1 MVLCVFIRCLCATV
15 RTNLLFDF
23 YSFNDT
29 QTMNQFTGFTLDNY
43 RNVFEDTRLLTI
55 VLNTFLLAFLS
66 ALIATIIGT
75 FGAMGIYYT
84 KRRKTGT
91 RCLAL
96 ITFYSFHQMLLLS
109 QFLNFLHGS
118 RVYQFRFYKCIIVAY
133 CL

>member
-84 KRRKTGT
+84 KRRKNRNT
-91 RCLAL
+91 
-96 ITFYSFHQMLLLS
+96 LLS
-109 QFLNFLHGS
+109 FNNILLVS
-118 RVYQFRFYKCIIVAY
+118 PDVIIGPVS
-133 CL
+133 

>member
-1 MVLCVFIRCLCATV
+1 
-15 RTNLLFDF
+15 
-23 YSFNDT
+23 
-29 QTMNQFTGFTLDNY
+29 MNQFTGFTLDNY

-96 ITFYSFHQMLLLS
+96 ITFYSFHQMLLLEPVS
-109 QFLNFLHGS
+109 
-118 RVYQFRFYKCIIVAY
+118 
-133 CL
+133 

>member
-1 MVLCVFIRCLCATV
+1 MQKKKFKWSYVYLFVVFA
-15 RTNLLFDF
+15 LLYAPIFYLIF

-75 FGAMGIYYT
+75 FGAMGIIIQNVV
-84 KRRKTGT
+84 KTGT

-96 ITFYSFHQMLLLS
+96 ITFYSFHQMLLLEPVS
-109 QFLNFLHGS
+109 
-118 RVYQFRFYKCIIVAY
+118 
-133 CL
+133 

>member
-43 RNVFEDTRLLTI
+43 RNVFEDTL
-55 VLNTFLLAFLS
+55 VNHCSEYVLLAFLS

-96 ITFYSFHQMLLLS
+96 ITFYSFHQMLLLEPVS
-109 QFLNFLHGS
+109 
-118 RVYQFRFYKCIIVAY
+118 
-133 CL
+133 

>member
-96 ITFYSFHQMLLLS
+96 
-109 QFLNFLHGS
+109 
-118 RVYQFRFYKCIIVAY
+118 
-133 CL
+133 